1 MEKINYNDS
10 DLKELEQLKNNAKIY
25 DEAKQKS
32 AKRNRVI
39 VIAVFFVSL
48 LVFLYLRV
56 FNTHFEMVDDNGIR
70 VKYSTAWF
78 INVPAEYEG
87 KKIEYAEKI
96 WEPVEAPYLLFL
108 TFEEGIQRVGGSNSN
123 TLMAV
128 QFPSTITDIHDD
140 AFYKAKNLRWVS
152 LPNQV
157 DSLEIGKW
165 AFQGTAIR
173 EIILPEGVT
182 GVGKGAFYGCDNL
195 EKAEFPD
202 TVTYMGEGMFA
213 YCGKLKMVKL
223 PNSYEVLPDRFF
235 EDCYGLKEVIWP
247 SDLKAIF
254 YSTWNA
260 SEILPEGVHDLIP
273 EGVIFEKKKDN

>member
-1 MEKINYNDS
+1 MEKMNYNDS

-48 LVFLYLRV
+48 LMFLYLRV
-56 FNTHFEMVDDNGIR
+56 FNTHFEMVGDNEIR

-87 KKIEYAEKI
+87 KKIEIAEKI
-96 WEPVEAPYLLFL
+96 RGHETAPNLLYL
-108 TFEEGIQRVGGSNSN
+108 TFEEGIERIGGSNSN

-128 QFPSTITDIHDD
+128 QFPSTITRIYGG
-140 AFYKAKNLRWVS
+140 AFYKAKNLRWIS
-152 LPNQV
+152 FPNQV
-157 DSLEIGKW
+157 DSLEIGEW

-195 EKAEFPD
+195 KKAEFPD

-213 YCGKLKMVKL
+213 FCGKLKMVKL
-223 PNSYEVLPDRFF
+223 PDNYEVLPERFF

-247 SDLKAIF
+247 SDLKVIL
-254 YSTWNA
+254 YNTWDA
-260 SEILPEGVHDLIP
+260 SETLPEGTHDLIP
-273 EGVIFEKKKDN
+273 EGVIFEKK